1 MGGNRIGLKHLQQSK
16 QSLLAHPTDVIPMA
30 ENIRATEGHKV
41 ESIFN
46 ELGHG
51 GSRDLKRDCLIK
63 ARKLYMCQDCCVA
76 LRFLNSKQ

>member
-1 MGGNRIGLKHLQQSK
+1 MGETVLETPPTVQAVTTGP
-16 QSLLAHPTDVIPMA
+16 PTDVIPMA

-76 LRFLNSKQ
+76 LRFSNSKQ